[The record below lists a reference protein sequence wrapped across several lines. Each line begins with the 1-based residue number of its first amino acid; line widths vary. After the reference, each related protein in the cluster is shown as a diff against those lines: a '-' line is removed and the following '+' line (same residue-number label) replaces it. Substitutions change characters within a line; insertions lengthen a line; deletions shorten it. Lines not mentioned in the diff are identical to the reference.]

1 MKRGNRNEPHGL
13 WLINKPKEMSSFG
26 VVSRLRRA
34 LQVKKIGH
42 AGTLD
47 PLATG
52 LMLLLVGKE
61 FTKQA
66 DSLLK
71 LDKSYRLEFTLGAT
85 TETDDAEMI
94 PDNVSDRQPT
104 RAEVDT
110 AIASLTGQ
118 ITQLPPDYSAIKVG
132 GKRAYKLAR
141 QGEKPVLMAR
151 PVTVYSWQD
160 VEYDYP
166 YIRAEVSVS
175 SGTYIR
181 ALARDLGEKLGVGA
195 YLSALQ
201 RTKIGEYVLT
211 DAVELENIA

>member
-26 VVSRLRRA
+26 VVARLRRA
-34 LQVKKIGH
+34 LDVRKIGH

-66 DSLLK
+66 GELLK
-71 LDKSYRLEFTLGAT
+71 LDKSYRLEITLGGT
-85 TETDDAEMI
+85 TATDDAEGTI
-94 PDNVSDRQPT
+94 EPISSREPT
-104 RAEVDT
+104 LEEVKT
-110 AIASLTGQ
+110 TLQVFSGKIEQ
-118 ITQLPPDYSAIKVG
+118 MPPDFSAIKVA

-141 QGEKPVLMAR
+141 KGEKPALKAR
-151 PVTVYSWQD
+151 PVTVYAWKNL
-160 VEYDYP
+160 EYAYP
-166 YIRAEVSVS
+166 LIRAEVSVS

-181 ALARDLGEKLGVGA
+181 SLARDIGLKLGVGG

-201 RTKIGEYVLT
+201 RTEIGSYQLSE
-211 DAVELENIA
+211 AVELENIA